1 MRKIENLIDQG
12 NAAAGVFNKLAQQYR
27 DKYMDL
33 TTYDATYRLFC
44 ELLSKDDANVL
55 DAACGPGNVS
65 RFLME
70 QRPALNLLGIDLAPR
85 MVELAQAAV
94 PTAQFRVHDCR
105 RLMDLGQ
112 RFDGIICAFGFP
124 YLSSVEASEFI
135 ASAAEILDDSGMLYL
150 SFMEGKTEDSG
161 FQFSSSGDRMY
172 INYHGAP
179 QIRDALESH
188 GFTIAECVRLPSPSA
203 ANTPT
208 TDIVVIA
215 KKQK

>member
-1 MRKIENLIDQG
+1 MERIEDSMDHSD
-12 NAAAGVFNKLAQQYR
+12 AAAGVFNKLAQQYR

-33 TTYDATYRLFC
+33 TIYDATYRLFC
-44 ELLSKDDANVL
+44 ELLPSGHAKVL

-65 RFLME
+65 RYLLTQKPE
-70 QRPALNLLGIDLAPR
+70 LDLLGIDLASR

-94 PTAQFRVHDCR
+94 PAAQFRVHDCR

-124 YLSSVEASEFI
+124 YLSSIEACEFI
-135 ASAAEILDDSGMLYL
+135 ASAANILDVDGVLYL
-150 SFMEGKTEDSG
+150 SFMEGKNEDSG
-161 FQFSSSGDRMY
+161 FQFSSSGERMY
-172 INYHGAP
+172 INYHSAP
-179 QIRDALESH
+179 QIRDVLESH
-188 GFTIAECVRLPSPSA
+188 GFTISECVQLPSPST

-215 KKQK
+215 TKQK